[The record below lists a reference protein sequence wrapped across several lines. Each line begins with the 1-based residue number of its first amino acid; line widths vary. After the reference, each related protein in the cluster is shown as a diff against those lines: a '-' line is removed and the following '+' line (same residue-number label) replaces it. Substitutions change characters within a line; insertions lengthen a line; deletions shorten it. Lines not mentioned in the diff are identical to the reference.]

1 MNKKHS
7 IVPLYGLFIVLASCG
22 GGGGGSG
29 DPDPVEQPGNSTG
42 TQPNLPQNSLKCD
55 TANGIVGCWEDNRCV
70 QLAPGFYGN
79 LTLSFSADNKYD
91 VAVDLYSDNSCQSL
105 SSTNKN
111 FPETSF
117 IIGAEITTTSGT
129 TANKLDLD
137 VTGSSTFLTIF
148 DVFNDQLCFPDFDY
162 GFTASGQGV
171 QFNNVLEISRETDI
185 DYTECLTRK

>member
-1 MNKKHS
+1 MTKKQR
-7 IVPLYGLFIVLASCG
+7 IIPLFGLLFVLASCG
-22 GGGGGSG
+22 GGGDGSG
-29 DPDPVEQPGNSTG
+29 DPDAAEEPDTNTG
-42 TQPNLPQNSLKCD
+42 TQPNIPQSSLECD
-55 TANGIVGCWEDNRCV
+55 LANGIVGCWEDNRCV

-79 LTLSFSADNKYD
+79 LTLSFTASNKYD
-91 VAVDLYSDNSCQSL
+91 VAVDLYSDSSCQVL
-105 SSTNKN
+105 VSTNKN

-117 IIGAEITTTSGT
+117 AIGTEITTTTGT
-129 TANKLDLD
+129 TANKIDLD

-162 GFTASGQGV
+162 GFTSSGQGV